1 MGGRREAA
9 AGPRWA
15 DRARLRY
22 GVGAVSVLAL
32 VVSMAAAVSGA
43 AVSIAPGAGA
53 VSLVM
58 PGLPVSVPA
67 PPAVPASPPGAPPPH
82 AASTKAA
89 MEPSIQDVRFIVNV
103 PFHGG
108 AARVTA
114 RVECVTLRE
123 TSLHLPLQAASRE
136 R

>member
-1 MGGRREAA
+1 MSREDRREAA
-9 AGPRWA
+9 VGPRGA

-22 GVGAVSVLAL
+22 GVGVVSALAVSRGAVSV
-32 VVSMAAAVSGA
+32 M

-53 VSLVM
+53 VSVVM
-58 PGLPVSVPA
+58 PGSPVSVPA
-67 PPAVPASPPGAPPPH
+67 PPAAPGSPPGAPPPH
-82 AASTKAA
+82 AASRKAV

-114 RVECVTLRE
+114 RG
-123 TSLHLPLQAASRE
+123 
-136 R
+136 

>member
-1 MGGRREAA
+1 MSGSRREAA
-9 AGPRWA
+9 VGPRWT
-15 DRARLRY
+15 DRARLRGY
-22 GVGAVSVLAL
+22 LAVVSVRVV
-32 VVSMAAAVSGA
+32 VVSSAAVSGA

-53 VSLVM
+53 VSLAM

-67 PPAVPASPPGAPPPH
+67 PPALPASPPGAPPPH
-82 AASTKAA
+82 AASAKAA

-114 RVECVTLRE
+114 RG
-123 TSLHLPLQAASRE
+123 
-136 R
+136 

>member
-1 MGGRREAA
+1 MKAGSRDAA
-9 AGPRWA
+9 VGPRWA

-22 GVGAVSVLAL
+22 CFNVVSVLAL
-32 VVSMAAAVSGA
+32 VVSMAAVSVR

-114 RVECVTLRE
+114 
-123 TSLHLPLQAASRE
+123 QG
-136 R
+136 

>member
-9 AGPRWA
+9 VGPRWT
-15 DRARLRY
+15 DRARLRCY
-22 GVGAVSVLAL
+22 FGAVSVLAL
-32 VVSMAAAVSGA
+32 VVSVR

-53 VSLVM
+53 VSVDM

-82 AASTKAA
+82 AANTKAV

-114 RVECVTLRE
+114 RG
-123 TSLHLPLQAASRE
+123 
-136 R
+136 

>member
-1 MGGRREAA
+1 MGACREAA
-9 AGPRWA
+9 AGPRGT

-22 GVGAVSVLAL
+22 GVGVVSVLAL
-32 VVSMAAAVSGA
+32 VVSVM

-53 VSLVM
+53 VSVDM

-82 AASTKAA
+82 AASRKAV

-114 RVECVTLRE
+114 RG
-123 TSLHLPLQAASRE
+123 
-136 R
+136 

>member
-1 MGGRREAA
+1 VAVV
-9 AGPRWA
+9 PQWS
-15 DRARLRY
+15 DRTQLRY
-22 GVGAVSVLAL
+22 YFGVVSVVAL
-32 VVSMAAAVSGA
+32 VVSLAAVSMV

-82 AASTKAA
+82 AVSAKAA

-108 AARVTA
+108 AAQVTA
-114 RVECVTLRE
+114 
-123 TSLHLPLQAASRE
+123 
-136 R
+136 